1 MKRKI
6 DKNLELVRDYIE
18 NELNNNEVI
27 EERKKELRVVN
38 DYYFSELTG
47 EKICEKYDISR
58 RTLYKYRDR
67 FNKMLSNNYSYGILK
82 NGNNKLYDFQRNM
95 LKNTLSKSPF
105 IKGFKYLEWNENIL
119 REYIEK
125 EFNLS
130 YTNQQYKKFLKNIN
144 IDYKKQLDSICLNY
158 DDIIYVDLFNI
169 RTENISYEKEII
181 DKSKRFQIKKLC
193 YDFLEY
199 LQKQEEL
206 KNKIEEEKILNLI
219 HRKVKDINSNS
230 NIIIEIF
237 RDYISSKDEK
247 VKELR
252 DKIEEINKKSYRL
265 ITSKNKLEKKLGL
278 YLITGVS
285 QNNNI
290 LLESYS
296 GRNFEDNIFNK
307 FIKKLSNNKS
317 IILIV
322 KEDILGKYKLEEL
335 IRDKKNIDLIYI
347 KNRGNSEFIKKIKD
361 LLENEFKDRTIVSKK
376 SYTNEIKEIINMSKD
391 Y

>member
-1 MKRKI
+1 
-6 DKNLELVRDYIE
+6 
-18 NELNNNEVI
+18 
-27 EERKKELRVVN
+27 
-38 DYYFSELTG
+38 
-47 EKICEKYDISR
+47 
-58 RTLYKYRDR
+58 
-67 FNKMLSNNYSYGILK
+67 
-82 NGNNKLYDFQRNM
+82 
-95 LKNTLSKSPF
+95 
-105 IKGFKYLEWNENIL
+105 
-119 REYIEK
+119 
-125 EFNLS
+125 
-130 YTNQQYKKFLKNIN
+130 
-144 IDYKKQLDSICLNY
+144 
-158 DDIIYVDLFNI
+158 IIYVDLFNI
-169 RTENISYEKEII
+169 KTENISYEKEII
-181 DKSKRFQIKKLC
+181 AKSKIFQIKKLC

-206 KNKIEEEKILNLI
+206 KNKIEEEKILNFI

-230 NIIIEIF
+230 DIIIEIF
-237 RDYISSKDEK
+237 SDYISSKDEK

-278 YLITGVS
+278 YLITGVG

-347 KNRGNSEFIKKIKD
+347 KNRGNSECIKKIKN

>member
-18 NELNNNEVI
+18 NELNNNDVI

-144 IDYKKQLDSICLNY
+144 IDYKKQLDIICLNY

-169 RTENISYEKEII
+169 KTENISYEKEII
-181 DKSKRFQIKKLC
+181 AKSKIFQIKKLC

-206 KNKIEEEKILNLI
+206 KNKIEEEKILNFI

-230 NIIIEIF
+230 DIIIEIF
-237 RDYISSKDEK
+237 SDYISSKDEK

-278 YLITGVS
+278 YLITGVG

-347 KNRGNSEFIKKIKD
+347 KNRGNSECIKKIKN

>member
-18 NELNNNEVI
+18 NELNNNDVI

-47 EKICEKYDISR
+47 EKICEKYDIIR

-169 RTENISYEKEII
+169 KTEII
-181 DKSKRFQIKKLC
+181 YHRS
-193 YDFLEY
+193 YDSVDISS
-199 LQKQEEL
+199 
-206 KNKIEEEKILNLI
+206 NEEKSESS
-219 HRKVKDINSNS
+219 VQKD
-230 NIIIEIF
+230 
-237 RDYISSKDEK
+237 
-247 VKELR
+247 V
-252 DKIEEINKKSYRL
+252 
-265 ITSKNKLEKKLGL
+265 
-278 YLITGVS
+278 
-285 QNNNI
+285 
-290 LLESYS
+290 
-296 GRNFEDNIFNK
+296 
-307 FIKKLSNNKS
+307 SNNKYDE
-317 IILIV
+317 LKEFVEAWDTIV
-322 KEDILGKYKLEEL
+322 KIA
-335 IRDKKNIDLIYI
+335 KN
-347 KNRGNSEFIKKIKD
+347 IKKI
-361 LLENEFKDRTIVSKK
+361 TKK
-376 SYTNEIKEIINMSKD
+376 NNS
-391 Y
+391 

>member
-144 IDYKKQLDSICLNY
+144 IDYKKQLDIICLNY

-169 RTENISYEKEII
+169 KTENISYEKEII
-181 DKSKRFQIKKLC
+181 AKSKIFQIKKLC

-206 KNKIEEEKILNLI
+206 KNKIEEEKILNFI

-230 NIIIEIF
+230 DIIIEIF
-237 RDYISSKDEK
+237 SDYISSKDEK

-278 YLITGVS
+278 YLITGVG

-347 KNRGNSEFIKKIKD
+347 KNRGNSECIKKIKN

>member
-1 MKRKI
+1 
-6 DKNLELVRDYIE
+6 
-18 NELNNNEVI
+18 
-27 EERKKELRVVN
+27 
-38 DYYFSELTG
+38 
-47 EKICEKYDISR
+47 
-58 RTLYKYRDR
+58 YRDR

-144 IDYKKQLDSICLNY
+144 IDYKKQLDIICLNY

-169 RTENISYEKEII
+169 KTENISYEKEII
-181 DKSKRFQIKKLC
+181 AKSKIFQIKKLC

-206 KNKIEEEKILNLI
+206 KNKIEEEKILNFI

-230 NIIIEIF
+230 DIIIEIF
-237 RDYISSKDEK
+237 SDYISSKDEK

-278 YLITGVS
+278 YLITGVG

-347 KNRGNSEFIKKIKD
+347 KNRGNSECIKKIKN

>member
-18 NELNNNEVI
+18 NELNNNDVI

-158 DDIIYVDLFNI
+158 DDIIYVDL
-169 RTENISYEKEII
+169 
-181 DKSKRFQIKKLC
+181 
-193 YDFLEY
+193 
-199 LQKQEEL
+199 
-206 KNKIEEEKILNLI
+206 
-219 HRKVKDINSNS
+219 
-230 NIIIEIF
+230 
-237 RDYISSKDEK
+237 
-247 VKELR
+247 
-252 DKIEEINKKSYRL
+252 
-265 ITSKNKLEKKLGL
+265 
-278 YLITGVS
+278 
-285 QNNNI
+285 
-290 LLESYS
+290 
-296 GRNFEDNIFNK
+296 
-307 FIKKLSNNKS
+307 
-317 IILIV
+317 
-322 KEDILGKYKLEEL
+322 
-335 IRDKKNIDLIYI
+335 
-347 KNRGNSEFIKKIKD
+347 
-361 LLENEFKDRTIVSKK
+361 
-376 SYTNEIKEIINMSKD
+376 
-391 Y
+391 